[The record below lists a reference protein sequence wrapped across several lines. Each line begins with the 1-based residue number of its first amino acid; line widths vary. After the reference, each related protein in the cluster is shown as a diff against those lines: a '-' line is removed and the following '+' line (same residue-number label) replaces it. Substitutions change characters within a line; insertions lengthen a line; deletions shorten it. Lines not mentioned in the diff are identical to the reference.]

1 MRHGVAGRRFNR
13 THSHRIALFR
23 NLSIELLKNKRI
35 TTTLAKA
42 KELRSYVEPIITKA
56 IQGDLHRQRLIM
68 EDLKNKPVVKEL
80 LAEIAS
86 TIGERKGGYTRVIR
100 LGKRRGDAADMAII
114 ELVDYNAV
122 VNERIKAS
130 QEAKE
135 ATKDE
140 KKKAKAEK
148 AKALEET
155 KA

>member
-1 MRHGVAGRRFNR
+1 M
-13 THSHRIALFR
+13 
-23 NLSIELLKNKRI
+23 ELLKHKRI

-42 KELRSYVEPIITKA
+42 KELRSFVEPIITKA
-56 IQGDLHRQRLIM
+56 IKGDLHRKRLIM
-68 EDLKNKPVVKEL
+68 DDLKDKPVVKEL
-80 LAEIAS
+80 FSDIAA
-86 TIGERKGGYTRVIR
+86 TVGDRKGGYTRVIR

-130 QEAKE
+130 EEAKQANKE
-135 ATKDE
+135 E

-148 AKALEET
+148 VQALEEN